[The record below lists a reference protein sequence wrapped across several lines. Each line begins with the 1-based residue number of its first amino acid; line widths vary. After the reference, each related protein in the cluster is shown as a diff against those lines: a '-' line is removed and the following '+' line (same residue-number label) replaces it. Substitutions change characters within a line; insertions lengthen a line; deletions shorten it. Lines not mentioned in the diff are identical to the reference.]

1 MADEI
6 DFEEERLLDFFYKV
20 RDESFESDS
29 VFREG
34 REYYKS
40 GNDLVDEWGSTYD

>member
-1 MADEI
+1 MIDEI
-6 DFEEERLLDFFYKV
+6 EFEEERPLDFFYKAL
-20 RDESFESDS
+20 DESCESDS

-40 GNDLVDEWGSTYD
+40 GNDLVDEWGRTYD